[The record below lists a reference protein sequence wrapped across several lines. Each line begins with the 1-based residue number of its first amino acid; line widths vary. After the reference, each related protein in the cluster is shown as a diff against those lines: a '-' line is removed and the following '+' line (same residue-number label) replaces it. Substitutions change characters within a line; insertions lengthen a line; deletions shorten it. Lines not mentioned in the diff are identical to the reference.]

1 MQTQI
6 RRWLLIW
13 TYFSTHC
20 KVLNGMKNER
30 VKILP
35 ATELDHFLSTEFVFN
50 EQTHETLTRAQGT
63 ATISNYCH
71 GIVQNEKKRR
81 TVIERDD
88 EDWLKVS
95 DCIFIN
101 CVYVWMIFTGSNF
114 DISSSIF
121 CDEQVKIF
129 HAETIFRISANYSCW
144 DFWQLSLQIVL
155 EVLLIFNMIYVHWIC
170 FQTRQW

>member
-1 MQTQI
+1 
-6 RRWLLIW
+6 
-13 TYFSTHC
+13 
-20 KVLNGMKNER
+20 MKNER

-88 EDWLKVS
+88 ED
-95 DCIFIN
+95 
-101 CVYVWMIFTGSNF
+101 
-114 DISSSIF
+114 
-121 CDEQVKIF
+121 
-129 HAETIFRISANYSCW
+129 
-144 DFWQLSLQIVL
+144 
-155 EVLLIFNMIYVHWIC
+155 
-170 FQTRQW
+170 